1 MDNRQA
7 SKRSIV
13 WLQVISSVIESDFD
27 EEGGV
32 MLSNEAT
39 NSPNGP
45 HKDRHSRHAFERLE
59 FIDPLTGLPNRDLFF
74 DRMDHELARARR
86 YESGFALMKLDLD
99 EFTEVNKA
107 KGQAAG
113 DRVLQDVAKLLTAN
127 VRDID
132 TVARLGGDEFAIL
145 LDGVTNKK
153 EAETIALKIIR
164 SMSDP
169 INLEDG
175 TQIRIGASVSI
186 ALSPQDGTQAVQLMM
201 CADQAMNVAK
211 NNGKGLVGFSKS
223 MQESP
228 VKHAQAMPV
237 SPDNAMNLGIH
248 IIDAQHAAMENF
260 IRGLLGSI
268 KNGDRSVSLSKRIDL
283 LVELC
288 RLHFQTEEDMMKQ
301 HDLPGV
307 EEHHAE
313 HMRRL
318 ASLRAIFGNL
328 DIDEKKLETVTREID
343 EWLLGHIRG
352 QDSEL
357 VAMLKS
363 KGVS

>member
-1 MDNRQA
+1 M
-7 SKRSIV
+7 
-13 WLQVISSVIESDFD
+13 SS
-27 EEGGV
+27 
-32 MLSNEAT
+32 NQAT
-39 NSPNGP
+39 NPATGARKERP
-45 HKDRHSRHAFERLE
+45 SRHAFERFE

-74 DRMDHELARARR
+74 DRMQHELARGRR
-86 YESGFALMKLDLD
+86 YKSGFALMKLDLD
-99 EFTEVNKA
+99 EFAEVNNA
-107 KGQAAG
+107 NGQAAG

-164 SMSDP
+164 SMSNP
-169 INLEDG
+169 INLDDG
-175 TQIRIGASVSI
+175 TQIKIGASVSVV
-186 ALSPQDGTQAVQLMM
+186 LSPQDGIQAVQLML

-211 NNGKGLVGFSKS
+211 NSGKGLVGFSKS
-223 MQESP
+223 MQDSPTRQVQPAPESP
-228 VKHAQAMPV
+228 A
-237 SPDNAMNLGIH
+237 NLITLGIH

-268 KNGDRSVSLSKRIDL
+268 KNGDRSVNLAKRIDL

-288 RLHFQTEEDMMKQ
+288 RIHFQTEEDMMRQ

-307 EEHHAE
+307 EEHHSE

-318 ASLRAIFGNL
+318 ANLREIFGHL
-328 DIDEKKLETVTREID
+328 DFDDSKLETVTRQIN
-343 EWLLGHIRG
+343 EWLQGHIRG
-352 QDSEL
+352 LDSEL
-357 VAMLKS
+357 AAMLKN